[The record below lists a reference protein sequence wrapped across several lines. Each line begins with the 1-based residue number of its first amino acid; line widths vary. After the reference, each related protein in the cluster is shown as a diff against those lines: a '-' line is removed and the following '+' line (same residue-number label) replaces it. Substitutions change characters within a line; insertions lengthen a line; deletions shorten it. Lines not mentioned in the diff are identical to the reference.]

1 MKRTLRKLMI
11 PSLALGTL
19 MLATPVDATINAAVN
34 IVYPIDGSTVTNYF
48 NSSFSTTCPGGANK
62 VEWYFDGVLAGS
74 AEFYDQ
80 FSAQFQ
86 NKLPSGNHSF
96 KVSSSCGGDGVS
108 FDVL

>member
-1 MKRTLRKLMI
+1 MKCTLKKLVV
-11 PSLALGTL
+11 PSLALGSL
-19 MLATPVDATINAAVN
+19 LLSAPVDATINADVN
-34 IVYPIDGSTVTNYF
+34 IVYPLQGSTVTNYF

-62 VEWYFDGVLAGS
+62 VEWYFDGVLTGS

-86 NKLPSGNHSF
+86 NKLPSGNHSL
-96 KVSSSCGGDGVS
+96 KVVSSCGGDGVT